1 VRNASFAYPAI
12 SLDNAADYAVRLIH
26 PARFE
31 LLHDRETIDDIPG
44 FSDQPI
50 AVEAMQVPECSLDA
64 AVGKQA
70 GWVVCKLFHN

>member
-1 VRNASFAYPAI
+1 VRNASLAYPAI

-31 LLHDRETIDDIPG
+31 LLHDRE
-44 FSDQPI
+44 DQPI

-70 GWVVCKLFHN
+70 GWVVCMLFHT